1 MAKISHKVAEFLEA
15 FLSRR
20 PPPTQ
25 LVEQGILREAPVPSQ
40 FFGLPLTQV
49 PKHDDVPVIVIETCT
64 WLQENQ
70 GHDRA
75 PALVRLLLHHAAH
88 SSCSHTRARTRERE
102 QATQTA
108 GRCLVLDAPHTGLS
122 EEGLFRVPGT
132 AEDVKI
138 IKRDYDAGTSAH
150 TQRAAHAST
159 HTYTRTIS
167 STGLIRDDG

>member
-88 SSCSHTRARTRERE
+88 SSCSHTRARTQESK
-102 QATQTA
+102 QLKQ
-108 GRCLVLDAPHTGLS
+108 LVDAWCWM
-122 EEGLFRVPGT
+122 R
-132 AEDVKI
+132 
-138 IKRDYDAGTSAH
+138 H
-150 TQRAAHAST
+150 TQA
-159 HTYTRTIS
+159 
-167 STGLIRDDG
+167 